1 MGLMKKTD
9 AKNKFNLSSVKK
21 NLRLKRLFQYYSN
34 EIKYR
39 DRDFSFRDI
48 LKAGYPLDREKLI
61 KKLAN
66 APEYKYIKMDGVS
79 KEDALDEYQYGDWW
93 RYIYEMDEKFY
104 SSITQKEHKN
114 ILKDIFKGQIL
125 PKINSNFKREI
136 FLEFQRDSFA
146 LISSKLNK
154 KYYLFHCSRK
164 LENNKKN
171 YEDLGYGDKFH
182 GFSNNQY
189 YLLKIFSKKINK
201 KQLLKIINKNK
212 L

>member
-1 MGLMKKTD
+1 MKKTD

-21 NLRLKRLFQYYSN
+21 NLRLKRLFQYYSDD
-34 EIKYR
+34 IKSR
-39 DRDFSFRDI
+39 DRDFSFRAI

-66 APEYKYIKMDGVS
+66 APEYKYIRMDGVS
-79 KEDALDEYQYGDWW
+79 KKDALDEYQYADWW
-93 RYIYEMDEKFY
+93 RYIYEMDKKFY
-104 SSITQKEHKN
+104 YSITQKEHKN

-154 KYYLFHCSRK
+154 KYYLFYCSRK

-182 GFSNNQY
+182 GFSNNQW

>member
-1 MGLMKKTD
+1 MKKTD

-21 NLRLKRLFQYYSN
+21 NLRLKRLFQYYPQ
-34 EIKYR
+34 EIKMTSHSIKKYG
-39 DRDFSFRDI
+39 DPEFYSFRMI

-79 KEDALDEYQYGDWW
+79 KEDALDEYQYGDWR

-104 SSITQKEHKN
+104 YSITQKEHKN

-171 YEDLGYGDKFH
+171 YDDLGYGDKF
-182 GFSNNQY
+182 Y

-212 L
+212 G

>member
-1 MGLMKKTD
+1 MKKTD

-21 NLRLKRLFQYYSN
+21 NLRLKRLFQYYSDD
-34 EIKYR
+34 IKSR
-39 DRDFSFRDI
+39 DRDFSFRAI

-66 APEYKYIKMDGVS
+66 APEYKYIRMDGVS
-79 KEDALDEYQYGDWW
+79 KKDALDEYQYADWW

-154 KYYLFHCSRK
+154 KYYLFYCSRK

-182 GFSNNQY
+182 GFSNNQW

-212 L
+212 G

>member
-1 MGLMKKTD
+1 MKKTD

-21 NLRLKRLFQYYSN
+21 NLRLKRLFQYYSM
-34 EIKYR
+34 EIKYH
-39 DRDFSFRDI
+39 DREFFSFREI

-79 KEDALDEYQYGDWW
+79 KEDALDEYQYGDWR

-104 SSITQKEHKN
+104 YSITQKEHKN

-136 FLEFQRDSFA
+136 FLEFQHDSYA

-171 YEDLGYGDKFH
+171 YDDLGYGDKF
-182 GFSNNQY
+182 Y